1 MGKLLTMMP
10 VAHSA
15 EVAQPIHQ
23 RMRARSRILA
33 WLFTAVLWFVT
44 ATTAALMLGALF
56 YTGHQVAFGPNGGV
70 LYFGDTSGEVLP
82 PGYVWWSDVALRFRL
97 GGFFAATFQFM
108 PAVLVID
115 NLRGLF
121 RLYAAGVVFS
131 EENAHR
137 FKWMAIWLI
146 AYAVTPFITV
156 QLLIALD
163 CAIDTM
169 WFHPA
174 AIYAFV
180 LGCVLFVIAQVM
192 EVGRAIEQERD
203 GFV

>member
-1 MGKLLTMMP
+1 MGKLLTMTP

-15 EVAQPIHQ
+15 ELVQPVHQ
-23 RMRARSRILA
+23 RMRTRSRIFV
-33 WLFTAVLWFVT
+33 WLFTAVLWLASVI
-44 ATTAALMLGALF
+44 TAALMLGALF
-56 YTGHQVAFGPNGGV
+56 YTGHHVAFGPGGGI
-70 LYFGDTSGEVLP
+70 LSFGDTRSDVLP
-82 PGYVWWSDVALRFRL
+82 PGYVWWGDVALRFRL

-121 RLYAAGVVFS
+121 RLYAAGIVFS
-131 EENAHR
+131 DENAGR

-156 QLLIALD
+156 QLLIVLD

-169 WFHPA
+169 WFHSA
-174 AIYAFV
+174 EIYAFV